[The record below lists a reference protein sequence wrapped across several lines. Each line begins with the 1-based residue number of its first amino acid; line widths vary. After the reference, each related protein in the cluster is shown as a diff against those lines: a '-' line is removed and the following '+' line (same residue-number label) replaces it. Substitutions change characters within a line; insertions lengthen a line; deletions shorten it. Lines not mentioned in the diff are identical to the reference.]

1 MDGLRLYV
9 SVRENPALDQQRV
22 DL

>member
-1 MDGLRLYV
+1 MHGLRLYV
-9 SVRENPALDQQRV
+9 YVRENPALDQQRV